1 MQDQFSW
8 SRHHYLV
15 AVCSL
20 LPLLLITNSATNA
33 DTPSPTPRGQEVS
46 KGLTAVAGVKVGH
59 HTLSERPTGCTVILV
74 EAGAVAGV
82 DVRGSAP
89 GTRETDL
96 LNPLNMVEQVHA
108 VVLSGGSAFGL
119 DAASGVVRYLE
130 ERNIGF
136 DVRVAKVPI
145 VPAAILFDLGIGD
158 AKIRPTAEC
167 GYQAARAATTDPV
180 QEGNVGA
187 GAGATVG
194 KLTGMSH
201 AMKAGIGSAAITLP
215 TGLTVAAIV
224 AVNAVGDI
232 IDPATGQ
239 VIAGARLDNGKSFA
253 DVRKL
258 LKAGTLQSRRV
269 GQNTTIGVVATNA
282 KLTKVQASKV
292 AQMAH
297 DGFARAISPVHTPTD
312 GDTIF
317 AIATGTHTQ
326 AADLLTVG
334 ALAAEVMAE
343 AIVRAVRTATGI
355 PGYPAAK
362 DLAP

>member
-1 MQDQFSW
+1 MRRKFALHQ
-8 SRHHYLV
+8 RPCLA
-15 AVCSL
+15 AVCCS
-20 LPLLLITNSATNA
+20 LPLLLMMVTVTTA
-33 DTPSPTPRGQEVS
+33 DTPTPPSKQQEVA
-46 KGLTAVAGVKVGH
+46 KGLTAVTGVKVGH
-59 HTLSERPTGCTVILV
+59 HTLSERPTGCTVVLV

-96 LNPLNMVEQVHA
+96 LNPLNMIEQVHA
-108 VVLSGGSAFGL
+108 IVLSGGSAFGL

-130 ERNIGF
+130 EKGIGF

-145 VPAAILFDLGIGD
+145 VPAAILFDLAIGD

-167 GYQAARAATTDPV
+167 GYQAARTATTDPV

-194 KLTGMSH
+194 KLTGMTH
-201 AMKAGIGSAAITLP
+201 AMKAGIGSAAVTLP

-224 AVNAVGDI
+224 AVNAAGDI
-232 IDPATGQ
+232 IDPTTGHI
-239 VIAGARLDNGKSFA
+239 VAGARLDDGKSFA
-253 DVRKL
+253 NVRML

-269 GQNTTIGVVATNA
+269 GQNTTIGVIATNVR
-282 KLTKVQASKV
+282 LTKVQATKV

-297 DGFARAISPVHTPTD
+297 DGFARAISPVHTPLD

-317 AIATGTHTQ
+317 AVATGTYTQ
-326 AADLLTVG
+326 AVDLLTVG

-343 AIVRAVRTATGI
+343 AIVRAAREATGI
-355 PGYPAAK
+355 PGYPAAQ
-362 DLAP
+362 DLTR

>member
-1 MQDQFSW
+1 MQHTFALSLR
-8 SRHHYLV
+8 SRFA
-15 AVCSL
+15 AVCRS
-20 LPLLLITNSATNA
+20 LPLLLIMVTVTIA
-33 DTPSPTPRGQEVS
+33 DTPTPPTKQQETV
-46 KGLTAVAGVKVGH
+46 KGLTAVTGVKVGH

-96 LNPLNMVEQVHA
+96 LNPLNIVEQVHA
-108 VVLSGGSAFGL
+108 IVLSGGSAFGL

-130 ERNIGF
+130 EHGIGF

-145 VPAAILFDLGIGD
+145 VPAAILFDLAIGD
-158 AKIRPTAEC
+158 AKIRPTADC
-167 GYQAARAATTDPV
+167 GYQAAQAATADPV

-194 KLTGMSH
+194 KLTGMNH
-201 AMKAGIGSAAITLP
+201 AMKTGIGSAAVTLP
-215 TGLTVAAIV
+215 TGLTVAALV
-224 AVNAVGDI
+224 AVNAAGDI

-239 VIAGARLDNGKSFA
+239 VVAGARASDGKTLA
-253 DVRKL
+253 DVRTL

-282 KLTKVQASKV
+282 RLTKVQASKV

-297 DGFARAISPVHTPTD
+297 DGVARAISPVHTPLD
-312 GDTIF
+312 GDTVF
-317 AIATGTHTQ
+317 AVATGAHTQ
-326 AADLLTVG
+326 AVDLLTVG
-334 ALAAEVMAE
+334 SLAAEVMAE
-343 AIVRAVRTATGI
+343 AIARAAHAATGI
-355 PGYPAAK
+355 PGYPAAR
-362 DLAP
+362 DLAR